1 MLSAE
6 RNAMLLTS
14 PISGATLFAGQD
26 LPQIL
31 AANRSPIYKQ
41 IDSCRLKALG
51 DPDDPHQYDAEH
63 QSLIKRLDSL
73 NAEAASIGA
82 QIELHADS
90 YTAAANYIDGHGDEN
105 LLAKCDLE
113 LARDVM
119 LVKGADVAS
128 MSRRCSKSLR
138 DTADSLRFIADSVN
152 LSLNKSRGIKEFLVK
167 KHAFSVVSCKERN
180 ADSDTFTAIASGPL
194 AELKAKTAEF
204 TDLRQKALAGDHE
217 ADDRCQELH
226 PRILELRQQITSTIS
241 AHNKSMEKLVGNSEL
256 HLKQAF
262 EQYQISVN
270 RTVKPSVVAK
280 MTTRQILEMTA

>member
-1 MLSAE
+1 MLI
-6 RNAMLLTS
+6 TS

-41 IDSCRLKALG
+41 IDSCRIKALNG
-51 DPDDPHQYDAEH
+51 DDPHQFDSEH
-63 QSLIKRLDSL
+63 ADLIKRLDAL
-73 NAEAASIGA
+73 NSEAASIAA
-82 QIELHADS
+82 QVEMHADGYS
-90 YTAAANYIDGHGDEN
+90 SAADYIDGKGDEN

-128 MSRRCSKSLR
+128 MSRRCSRSLR

-167 KHAFSVVSCKERN
+167 KHQFAVVSCKERN
-180 ADSDTFTAIASGPL
+180 ADSDTFTSIAAGPL
-194 AELKAKTAEF
+194 AELKAATAEF
-204 TDLRQKALAGDHE
+204 TDLRAKALAGDHD

-226 PRILELRQQITSTIS
+226 PRILALRQQITGTIS
-241 AHNKSMEKLVGNSEL
+241 SHNKAMEKLVGNSEL

-280 MTTRQILEMTA
+280 MTTRQILEMAA